1 MIVMMIVAIL
11 FLNIFLCYVALNL
24 LAMLLGLVVF
34 FARFDLILHGSLTH
48 RLTGWLRPG
57 LNSQIE

>member
-24 LAMLLGLVVF
+24 LAMLLGLVGF
-34 FARFDLILHGSLTH
+34 LHDLISSCMGLSHTVSLGGSD
-48 RLTGWLRPG
+48 PG
-57 LNSQIE
+57 